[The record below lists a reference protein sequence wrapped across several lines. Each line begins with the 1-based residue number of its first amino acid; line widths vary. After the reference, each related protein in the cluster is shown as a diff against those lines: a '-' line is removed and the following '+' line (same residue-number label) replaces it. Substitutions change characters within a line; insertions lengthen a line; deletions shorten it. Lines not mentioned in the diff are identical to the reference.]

1 MYNNKYVNSINAFI
15 PVSPPGQTLTNG
27 DANRTIASGF
37 TKKHK
42 NIIFYANCTK
52 IMTIFLNFVK

>member
-37 TKKHK
+37 TK

-52 IMTIFLNFVK
+52 IMTIFLTL